1 LTSTT
6 ITDLNIPHKIYSE
19 EDFKLFSNALKDN
32 NTLQNLVLDSIFD
45 FIPSQ
50 EIVLTQILKDNYTL
64 QNLTMQN
71 INDKLRETLD
81 RNKNISKQ
89 SKILFGEE
97 ENGDLMLGRKIKEL
111 NVALQ
116 KFLTPEK
123 TQAIVDTVLTNCI
136 FIENIKS
143 SKAPMAMEKISV
155 DEFPEGSEE
164 RALITKAV
172 NDFFISLSKKRS
184 AESDL
189 PSSWTRRPAISEP
202 KRSKG

>member
-1 LTSTT
+1 MG
-6 ITDLNIPHKIYSE
+6 
-19 EDFKLFSNALKDN
+19 ALH
-32 NTLQNLVLDSIFD
+32 FD

-97 ENGDLMLGRKIKEL
+97 ENGDLTLGRKIKEL

-116 KFLTPEK
+116 KF
-123 TQAIVDTVLTNCI
+123 
-136 FIENIKS
+136 
-143 SKAPMAMEKISV
+143 
-155 DEFPEGSEE
+155 
-164 RALITKAV
+164 
-172 NDFFISLSKKRS
+172 
-184 AESDL
+184 
-189 PSSWTRRPAISEP
+189 
-202 KRSKG
+202 